1 VEGLVV
7 GIENVDSIEAI
18 QLMRE
23 LSEKLKE
30 ITGDTGENSFNIDDM
45 THSRSVF
52 VLCRYQGQPLGCGAL
67 RPLNETTAELKR
79 MYSRKNGIG
88 VGSKILSFLE
98 KEAINLNYTIIRLA
112 TRKINNKA
120 IQFYES
126 KGYTC
131 IPNYGKYMDR
141 TDAICFEKKLLSR
154 YTF

>member
-1 VEGLVV
+1 MKGLIV
-7 GIENVDSIEAI
+7 GLEETHSIEAI

-30 ITGDTGENSFNIDDM
+30 ITGDTGEGSFNIEDM
-45 THSRSVF
+45 NHSRSIF
-52 VLCRYQGQPLGCGAL
+52 AICRYQGQPVGCGAL

-88 VGSKILSFLE
+88 VGSKILSYLE
-98 KEAINLNYTIIRLA
+98 KEAINLNYSIIRLE
-112 TRKINNKA
+112 TRKINKNA

-131 IPNYGKYMDR
+131 IPNYGRYIDR
-141 TDAICFEKKLLSR
+141 TDAICFEKNLLLGN
-154 YTF
+154 

>member
-45 THSRSVF
+45 THSRSLF
-52 VLCRYQGQPLGCGAL
+52 AICRYQGQPLGCGAL

-79 MYSRKNGIG
+79 MYSRKNGMG

-98 KEAINLNYTIIRLA
+98 QEAINLNYSTIRLE
-112 TRKINNKA
+112 TRKINKKA

-131 IPNYGKYMDR
+131 IPNYGKYRNR
-141 TDAICFEKKLLSR
+141 TDAICFEKNLL
-154 YTF
+154 